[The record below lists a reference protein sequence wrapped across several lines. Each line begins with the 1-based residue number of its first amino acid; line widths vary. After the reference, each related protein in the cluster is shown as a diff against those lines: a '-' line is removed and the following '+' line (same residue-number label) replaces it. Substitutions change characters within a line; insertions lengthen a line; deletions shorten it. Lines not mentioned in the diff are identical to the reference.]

1 MVVIRLSRAGK
12 KGSPVYKLT
21 VADKNAKLTGR
32 FIEKLGIYVPGNGT
46 AQLNIDL
53 ERYAHWVKLGA
64 QPSPRV
70 KKILKDNPTGATP
83 APARKS

>member
-1 MVVIRLSRAGK
+1 MVVTPLSPARQ
-12 KGSPVYKLT
+12 KGAPVYKLT

-32 FIEKLGIYVPGNGT
+32 FIEKIGIYVPGKDK
-46 AQLNIDL
+46 AKLNIDM
-53 ERYAHWVKLGA
+53 ERFAHWVKLGA

-70 KKILKDNPTGATP
+70 TKLIKDNPVSATP